1 MNEQELF
8 LLKREVSRLLKD
20 FMMSSDPISKELIR
34 QEVLFL
40 CTVIADHEQV
50 PVD

>member
-20 FMMSSDPISKELIR
+20 FIRSSDPICKELIR
-34 QEVLFL
+34 QDVLFL
-40 CTVIADHEQV
+40 CTVIANNKQV